1 MTYTLKEIEEMKP
14 KHFLGKKIIM
24 PQVLFKGRNGKV
36 KYQTMTFT
44 WMEEESTR
52 IVASL
57 QNIASKLKEYGFKW

>member
-24 PQVLFKGRNGKV
+24 PQVLFEGGNGRV
-36 KYQTMTFT
+36 RYQTMTFT
-44 WMEEESTR
+44 WAEEESTR

-57 QNIASKLKEYGFKW
+57 QNIASRLKEYGFE